1 MLYIS
6 CYLGCGNVAI
16 TQIAMYGR
24 QFKNK
29 WNHVKRF
36 METIGIKAEKLT
48 MVDITKI
55 RTVSFLDWLE
65 TTDNFKNKYD

>member
-1 MLYIS
+1 
-6 CYLGCGNVAI
+6 
-16 TQIAMYGR
+16 MYGR

-29 WNHVKRF
+29 WNRVKRF